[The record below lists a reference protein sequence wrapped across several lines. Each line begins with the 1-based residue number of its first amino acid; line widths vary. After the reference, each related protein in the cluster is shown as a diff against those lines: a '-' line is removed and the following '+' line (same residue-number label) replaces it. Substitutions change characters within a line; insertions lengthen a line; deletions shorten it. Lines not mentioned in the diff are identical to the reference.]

1 VQTFFTAGSER
12 YFTVDYEEGEGRQVG
27 SSLNTQEAV
36 DVDEGE
42 LSGLLSD
49 FSTLQ
54 EKWQKELEIADASV
68 AKTDHTGWFNKNQW
82 PEHLKNCNLRHLSRA
97 SRLPDRDEEL
107 FRKAVEI
114 NSALIERCVGGLSTL
129 DNEIRRWLRSAKQSE
144 PDVRPFARLQN
155 PSGQERYANYFARL
169 ICYALRVLESE
180 ETRASR
186 EEESLISSDSDDNS
200 SENNDSDSGSEDS
213 SDSQQSNAHLQ
224 LSTDVLKD
232 ARRLFPWQGEQRD
245 LLKKFRSA
253 LNVGAGEEATQDA
266 LLEFYRSIIFQRVR
280 GDTFVSILLHY
291 CAVLGID
298 GELFRLRRANDFSYM
313 LAGLLYCI
321 RVFAVEILLP
331 SAERDKQGMDDDKRF
346 RKERDEFLAD
356 GSLSVMSKMLSMLAY
371 SKHIAMNHSNA
382 GAVFWSDD
390 RSVMTYKGNA
400 IGLEQFSR
408 FARDIVGEAEE
419 KLWSDVLKTTKDE
432 RFSISLE
439 TLKDDVTF
447 TKRGMSFINH
457 KQNGLSNK
465 QEWLLRRFVSE
476 PSRWKLRMNGR
487 WMKGEVRRYLRT
499 IDRFR
504 ELLLLSIHICGGQP
518 ARGSE
523 ITAIRFRNGFMQDR
537 NVFVVHGQVIVV
549 TRYHKS
555 QSQFDKPKVIPR
567 FLPWRVGQVLA
578 VYLAYVQPVQEFL
591 VAQINDSG
599 PSDYLWANEHG
610 PWETDRLTR
619 ALSIKTSKQLG
630 VRLTT
635 HNYRHVAISVGRE
648 VIGAAFAKGYQE
660 GMDEY
665 MEEEEEEGDE
675 DALEVSAG
683 RGGEIGTNRYGV
695 PMDVIQHLSN
705 KTVDTF
711 RPLSMKWHSFLGL
724 KSTAG
729 TGQKRGS
736 HERGVSVEEDFDRQH
751 SERRS
756 VVSAQHSILSQ
767 LRSITA
773 QYKRSCERIGIS
785 GETGEE
791 GDEDAW
797 YFGDSNSNGEPKSSP
812 LAHRL
817 SSSVGRMA
825 QLPSPLSNVDVER
838 SQRSVTRT
846 LFPQERPAPVSD
858 EQVRKAMQ
866 KALQIGDVSFRSEE
880 QREALY
886 AVINAEQASPLVVVL
901 PTGGGKSLLFMA
913 PACLEDAGVT
923 IVVVPYR
930 ALINNLVKVAQA
942 AGIDSI
948 EWRPGERNPAA
959 LVFVSADLVAGGT
972 FLGYAQLLGLKRL
985 LRRVFVDESH
995 LTFTS
1000 SDWRPKL
1007 AHVREVRKLPC
1018 PTIMLTATL
1027 PVILE
1032 GELEAA
1038 MAAELSRYIRATTTR
1053 IHTRYIVHEVKRGKL
1068 VEEAIGLCRR
1078 VKKYLGFRRGVVYSR
1093 SRKQCEE
1100 VAAELGCAYYHAA
1113 AVDNE
1118 ERLAA
1123 WLEYGG
1129 LIVATSALGT
1139 GVDFPGIV
1147 FVLHVDVPYG
1157 MIDFGQ
1163 ESGRAGRAGED
1174 VDSVIVV
1181 EQGRVEGMAAKM
1193 QSIDETVMGEFVATK
1208 GCRRM
1213 IMSEYLDGRTVECS
1227 SDLARCDRCGEG
1239 VTAMFRAHSQAAS
1252 ERQAFEEEM
1261 DELRDTQGCLDCF
1274 VYGTVDAARR
1284 DWGHEAGECVHGK
1297 DGEGVAFSEEDVEG
1311 FRSKM
1316 RFDKRTHSCFKCG
1329 ISQKVCKTG
1338 ENSSRK
1344 CQWPRIMAGI
1354 LRRVGCIEGGRSVI
1368 QRCGFEGE
1376 WGDWDGYAGW
1386 LGQAHGRRVWGEVV
1400 SRGMV
1405 VLKEFLSW
1413 RRRIVEQ
1420 KEGVDLGSDLRWEDQ
1435 SSEETEVG
1443 LGFAE
1448 GESEERVQETDE
1460 EHEDGGKVRVMIE
1473 KLRSWEGRCMICER
1487 SGHVTERCVRD
1498 AHLAGMMQAGVEQME
1513 RMGEPACEQGRCW
1526 VGWVRCERVNRK
1538 CRWSGLA
1545 GRVGIGLLYVGKE
1558 RERVQ
1563 EWVSRVGEF
1572 AGETE
1577 QEGLEAL
1584 ERVFKGEVEWERGVQ
1599 SNMLCEMIWR
1609 FG

>member
-1 VQTFFTAGSER
+1 MQTFFTAGSER
-12 YFTVDYEEGEGRQVG
+12 YFTVDYNEEDH
-27 SSLNTQEAV
+27 EAV
-36 DVDEGE
+36 ESSSNAKRGIEGDEGE
-42 LSGLLSD
+42 LSSLLSE
-49 FSTLQ
+49 FTTIQ
-54 EKWQKELEIADASV
+54 EKWQKELEIADAEV

-82 PEHLKNCNLRHLSRA
+82 PEHLKTGNLRHLSQA

-107 FRKAVEI
+107 LRKAVEV
-114 NSALIERCVGGLSTL
+114 NSALTERCVAGLSTL
-129 DNEIRRWLRSAKQSE
+129 DNEIRRWLRSARQSE

-180 ETRASR
+180 ETRVGR
-186 EEESLISSDSDDNS
+186 EEESSVSSESDDGS
-200 SENNDSDSGSEDS
+200 SEDS
-213 SDSQQSNAHLQ
+213 DGDSEDSTDSERSNTYLPP
-224 LSTDVLKD
+224 STDVLKD

-245 LLKKFRSA
+245 LLQKFRDT
-253 LNVGAGEEATQDA
+253 LNVGAGEEAAQDA
-266 LLEFYRSIIFQRVR
+266 LLDFYRSIIFQRVR
-280 GDTFVSILLHY
+280 GDTFVSVLLHY

-298 GELFRLRRANDFSYM
+298 SELFRLRRANDFSYM

-321 RVFAVEILLP
+321 RVFAIEILLP
-331 SAERDKQGMDDDKRF
+331 SAERDQQGMDNDKRF
-346 RKERDEFLAD
+346 REKRNEFLAD

-382 GAVFWSDD
+382 GVVFWSDD

-408 FARDIVGEAEE
+408 FVRDIVGEAEE
-419 KLWSDVLKTTKDE
+419 KLWSDILKTTREE
-432 RFSISLE
+432 RFSIQLE

-457 KQNGLSNK
+457 EQNGLSNK

-476 PSRWKLRMNGR
+476 PSRWKLRRNGR
-487 WMKGEVRRYLRT
+487 WMKREVRRYLRT
-499 IDRFR
+499 IDRLR
-504 ELLLLSIHICGGQP
+504 ELLLLSIHACGGQP

-537 NVFVVHGQVIVV
+537 NVFVIHGQVVIV

-567 FLPWRVGQVLA
+567 FLPWRVGQLLA

-591 VAQINDSG
+591 TVQIKGSG
-599 PSDYLWANEHG
+599 QSDYLWANEQG

-619 ALSIKTSKQLG
+619 ALSTETSKRLG
-630 VRLTT
+630 LRLTT
-635 HNYRHVAISVGRE
+635 HDYRHVAISMGRE
-648 VIGAAFAKGYQE
+648 VIGAAFAKGYHE
-660 GMDEY
+660 GMDENVED
-665 MEEEEEEGDE
+665 EEEEQDE

-724 KSTAG
+724 QSKVE
-729 TGQKRGS
+729 TGQKRAL
-736 HERGVSVEEDFDRQH
+736 HERGVSVDEELDRQH
-751 SERRS
+751 GERRS
-756 VVSAQHSILSQ
+756 VVSAQNSILSQ

-773 QYKRSCERIGIS
+773 QYQISCERPGNTS
-785 GETGEE
+785 QRGGEE
-791 GDEDAW
+791 EEDGW
-797 YFGDSNSNGEPKSSP
+797 YFGQSNPVLELKSSP

-817 SSSVGRMA
+817 GSSIARTA
-825 QLPSPLSNVDVER
+825 QLPSPRSNVDVER

-846 LFPQERPAPVSD
+846 LFSQEQPAPVSE

-866 KALQIGDVSFRSEE
+866 KALQIDHVSLRSEE
-880 QREALY
+880 QQEALY

-930 ALINNLVKVAQA
+930 ALINNLVKTAQA

-948 EWRPGERNPAA
+948 EWRAGERNPAA
-959 LVFVSADLVAGGT
+959 LVFVSADLVAEGT
-972 FLGYAQLLGLKRL
+972 FLGYAQLLGLKKL

-1038 MAAELSRYIRATTTR
+1038 MAAQLSRYIRAVTTR
-1053 IHTRYIVHEVKRGKL
+1053 VHTRYIVHEVKRGKL

-1078 VKKYLGFRRGVVYSR
+1078 VKKYLGLRKGVVYSR
-1093 SRKQCEE
+1093 RRKQCEDLAE
-1100 VAAELGCAYYHAA
+1100 ELGCAYYHAA

-1123 WLEYGG
+1123 WLEHGG

-1157 MIDFGQ
+1157 MIDFAQ

-1181 EQGRVEGMAAKM
+1181 EEGRVEQMAAKL
-1193 QSIDETVMGEFVATK
+1193 QGVDETVISEFVATRA
-1208 GCRRM
+1208 CRRI
-1213 IMSEYLDGRTVECS
+1213 IMSEYLDGRKVECS
-1227 SDLARCDRCGEG
+1227 GDLARCDRCGEG
-1239 VTAMFRAHSQAAS
+1239 VTAVFRAHSQAAS
-1252 ERQAFEEEM
+1252 ERQEFEEEM

-1274 VYGTVDAARR
+1274 VQGTVDADRR
-1284 DWGHEAGECVHGK
+1284 DWGHEAGECTYRK
-1297 DGEGVAFSEEDVEG
+1297 DGEGEAVSEGDIEA
-1311 FRSKM
+1311 FRSKI

-1329 ISQKVCKTG
+1329 ISQKLCKTG
-1338 ENSSRK
+1338 EDSSRK
-1344 CQWPRIMAGI
+1344 CQWPRIMVGV
-1354 LRRVGCIEGGRSVI
+1354 LRRVGCIAGGWKVI

-1376 WGDWDGYAGW
+1376 QGDWNRFAGW
-1386 LGQAHGRRVWGEVV
+1386 LGQGHRRRVWGEVV
-1400 SRGMV
+1400 SEAMV
-1405 VLKEFLSW
+1405 VLQEFLRW
-1413 RRRIVEQ
+1413 RRRMLEQ
-1420 KEGVDLGSDLRWEDQ
+1420 REGVDLELDPRSQDA
-1435 SSEETEVG
+1435 G
-1443 LGFAE
+1443 LGFGE
-1448 GESEERVQETDE
+1448 VGGREGGESGVTESEDDVERGSKADERQE
-1460 EHEDGGKVRVMIE
+1460 GGGGLRELIE
-1473 KLRSWEGRCMICER
+1473 KLLSWE
-1487 SGHVTERCVRD
+1487 V
-1498 AHLAGMMQAGVEQME
+1498 
-1513 RMGEPACEQGRCW
+1513 P
-1526 VGWVRCERVNRK
+1526 RV
-1538 CRWSGLA
+1538 
-1545 GRVGIGLLYVGKE
+1545 
-1558 RERVQ
+1558 
-1563 EWVSRVGEF
+1563 
-1572 AGETE
+1572 
-1577 QEGLEAL
+1577 
-1584 ERVFKGEVEWERGVQ
+1584 
-1599 SNMLCEMIWR
+1599 
-1609 FG
+1609 

>member
-1 VQTFFTAGSER
+1 MATHGQLGLDERQAATIDTDRRQITVENAGEILHWLPEYRIIICSQHGYAIQGIANHLRIFHKTSKKERLAITELYSQYNVREAKDVLLPAPLQAPIEHLQRPRQAFICEEPECEYISISRDMLRKHCNRVHEWRATDGRREYWHRVWVQTFFTAGSER

-155 PSGQERYANYFARL
+155 PSSQERYANYFARL

-523 ITAIRFRNGFMQDR
+523 ITAIRFRNGFTQDR

-567 FLPWRVGQVLA
+567 FLP
-578 VYLAYVQPVQEFL
+578 
-591 VAQINDSG
+591 
-599 PSDYLWANEHG
+599 
-610 PWETDRLTR
+610 
-619 ALSIKTSKQLG
+619 
-630 VRLTT
+630 
-635 HNYRHVAISVGRE
+635 
-648 VIGAAFAKGYQE
+648 
-660 GMDEY
+660 
-665 MEEEEEEGDE
+665 
-675 DALEVSAG
+675 
-683 RGGEIGTNRYGV
+683 
-695 PMDVIQHLSN
+695 
-705 KTVDTF
+705 
-711 RPLSMKWHSFLGL
+711 
-724 KSTAG
+724 
-729 TGQKRGS
+729 
-736 HERGVSVEEDFDRQH
+736 
-751 SERRS
+751 
-756 VVSAQHSILSQ
+756 
-767 LRSITA
+767 
-773 QYKRSCERIGIS
+773 
-785 GETGEE
+785 
-791 GDEDAW
+791 
-797 YFGDSNSNGEPKSSP
+797 
-812 LAHRL
+812 
-817 SSSVGRMA
+817 
-825 QLPSPLSNVDVER
+825 
-838 SQRSVTRT
+838 
-846 LFPQERPAPVSD
+846 
-858 EQVRKAMQ
+858 
-866 KALQIGDVSFRSEE
+866 
-880 QREALY
+880 
-886 AVINAEQASPLVVVL
+886 
-901 PTGGGKSLLFMA
+901 
-913 PACLEDAGVT
+913 
-923 IVVVPYR
+923 
-930 ALINNLVKVAQA
+930 
-942 AGIDSI
+942 
-948 EWRPGERNPAA
+948 
-959 LVFVSADLVAGGT
+959 
-972 FLGYAQLLGLKRL
+972 
-985 LRRVFVDESH
+985 
-995 LTFTS
+995 
-1000 SDWRPKL
+1000 
-1007 AHVREVRKLPC
+1007 
-1018 PTIMLTATL
+1018 
-1027 PVILE
+1027 
-1032 GELEAA
+1032 
-1038 MAAELSRYIRATTTR
+1038 
-1053 IHTRYIVHEVKRGKL
+1053 
-1068 VEEAIGLCRR
+1068 
-1078 VKKYLGFRRGVVYSR
+1078 
-1093 SRKQCEE
+1093 
-1100 VAAELGCAYYHAA
+1100 
-1113 AVDNE
+1113 
-1118 ERLAA
+1118 
-1123 WLEYGG
+1123 
-1129 LIVATSALGT
+1129 
-1139 GVDFPGIV
+1139 
-1147 FVLHVDVPYG
+1147 
-1157 MIDFGQ
+1157 
-1163 ESGRAGRAGED
+1163 
-1174 VDSVIVV
+1174 
-1181 EQGRVEGMAAKM
+1181 
-1193 QSIDETVMGEFVATK
+1193 
-1208 GCRRM
+1208 
-1213 IMSEYLDGRTVECS
+1213 
-1227 SDLARCDRCGEG
+1227 
-1239 VTAMFRAHSQAAS
+1239 
-1252 ERQAFEEEM
+1252 
-1261 DELRDTQGCLDCF
+1261 
-1274 VYGTVDAARR
+1274 
-1284 DWGHEAGECVHGK
+1284 
-1297 DGEGVAFSEEDVEG
+1297 
-1311 FRSKM
+1311 
-1316 RFDKRTHSCFKCG
+1316 
-1329 ISQKVCKTG
+1329 
-1338 ENSSRK
+1338 
-1344 CQWPRIMAGI
+1344 
-1354 LRRVGCIEGGRSVI
+1354 
-1368 QRCGFEGE
+1368 
-1376 WGDWDGYAGW
+1376 
-1386 LGQAHGRRVWGEVV
+1386 
-1400 SRGMV
+1400 
-1405 VLKEFLSW
+1405 
-1413 RRRIVEQ
+1413 
-1420 KEGVDLGSDLRWEDQ
+1420 
-1435 SSEETEVG
+1435 
-1443 LGFAE
+1443 
-1448 GESEERVQETDE
+1448 
-1460 EHEDGGKVRVMIE
+1460 
-1473 KLRSWEGRCMICER
+1473 
-1487 SGHVTERCVRD
+1487 
-1498 AHLAGMMQAGVEQME
+1498 
-1513 RMGEPACEQGRCW
+1513 
-1526 VGWVRCERVNRK
+1526 
-1538 CRWSGLA
+1538 
-1545 GRVGIGLLYVGKE
+1545 
-1558 RERVQ
+1558 
-1563 EWVSRVGEF
+1563 
-1572 AGETE
+1572 
-1577 QEGLEAL
+1577 
-1584 ERVFKGEVEWERGVQ
+1584 
-1599 SNMLCEMIWR
+1599 
-1609 FG
+1609 